1 MPLFVR
7 WYFSFSEV
15 QLYRCDPAFAG
26 EVGTAMGLA
35 VAGAACLILLP
46 LRHQVAELFT
56 DDEAVIEAC
65 SALMLPLAALLIS
78 EWC

>member
-1 MPLFVR
+1 
-7 WYFSFSEV
+7 
-15 QLYRCDPAFAG
+15 
-26 EVGTAMGLA
+26 MGLA